1 MTYEI
6 IGKVETSRKHY
17 KIQIR
22 CEFGA
27 VFYRRPLRLHSKG
40 FTICPGCKDKLW
52 ARSKAA

>member
-40 FTICPGCKDKLW
+40 FMICPGCKDKLW